1 MRGEKMIHQTIV
13 TEAQAQELANFT
25 GCYITSDLFGCALIH
40 GRTPKKGITSWH
52 SPFLPA

>member
-1 MRGEKMIHQTIV
+1 MIHQTIV